1 MCTHTHARACTC
13 TRTHTCT
20 HTCTQ
25 HTRIDESTYPIANAM
40 CALEPRRRL
49 RAWATTSSRRVPQQR
64 TASPGA
70 ARTPR
75 CCWTTAATLVRAGAG
90 LPLLPWCTREVGL
103 GWRWSAALCGCYS
116 IWHVPCP
123 RAGLPSSQRR
133 GPAWAFA
140 HSCVNPLPMALSI
153 LAPILLCTAA
163 AAAACVCVCVCVSIC
178 ARACVCVCVC
188 ARVCVCNPPYLVG
201 ELHAPWRLCQEPEV
215 LRQLRGSTGVR
226 GFRAAQKPFS
236 CNEDSGTTLTMH
248 ATHLLCN
255 GPFQCV
261 LVQGNGKGRPQ
272 NTARTWIWAQTTA
285 CIGAE
290 HNLLCLHVCW
300 RACRGSGGAGH
311 KLPAASDAV
320 LAEDIQYDA
329 RAGGCRRLA
338 ASRLAAVL
346 KMAAVPGMGTREGS
360 QCQGWQ

>member
-1 MCTHTHARACTC
+1 MKAHIPLRMPCARLSHAGDCA
-13 TRTHTCT
+13 HGQPL
-20 HTCTQ
+20 HPEGS
-25 HTRIDESTYPIANAM
+25 HSNARHPPG
-40 CALEPRRRL
+40 PRGPPD
-49 RAWATTSSRRVPQQR
+49 A
-64 TASPGA
+64 
-70 ARTPR
+70 
-75 CCWTTAATLVRAGAG
+75 AG
-90 LPLLPWCTREVGL
+90 LPLLPWCVRVLDCRCYLGARGRLALAGDGQQLCVGATAY
-103 GWRWSAALCGCYS
+103 GTSHA
-116 IWHVPCP
+116 HVPACP
-123 RAGLPSSQRR
+123 QASAEVLLGLSPTLVSTLFQWPCPFWRQSSC
-133 GPAWAFA
+133 ALLLLLLHACAF
-140 HSCVNPLPMALSI
+140 
-153 LAPILLCTAA
+153 
-163 AAAACVCVCVCVSIC
+163 VCVCPSAHV
-178 ARACVCVCVC
+178 RACVCVC